1 MTKLVDHLGR
11 PLTVTKK
18 ALQQEVARPGL
29 TGVRQAWSAETAT
42 AGLTPDK
49 LAAILRQ
56 ADQGDMDA
64 FLTLAEEMEERDPH
78 YGAVLQTRKLAVIGL
93 DRKLTWSKKDEGH
106 AQADA
111 ILEACEDLISEPAFE
126 DLLFHQLDAL
136 AKGYA
141 VSEIAWNTAGVWRPS
156 SYLERD
162 PRWFKWDR
170 ETGRELRLKEPAAP
184 DGEPLAPAKFVVH
197 RATRKSGLPAR
208 AGLARLVAFSFV
220 CKLYG
225 MKDWMAYA
233 EIFGIP
239 LRLGRY
245 DGSASADDVNVLKRA
260 VFGLGSD
267 AAAVIPKSMDI
278 EFPDLGAATGGAE
291 LFASLIHFL
300 DNQVSK
306 AVLGQSGTTDMQSG
320 GGYAQ
325 ATVLDE
331 VRGDLTKADGKSLA
345 ATVTRDVLAPFIAFN
360 YGATAPVPFVELVV
374 DEPEDMDALS
384 STLERLVPLG
394 LRVGQSEIRK
404 KLKLSEPSDDE
415 EVLTPPGASSEGEA
429 EDKPAKLRGRKG
441 TVIIDD
447 PAGPGPGPGPGREG
461 EDDDRGDPPPAE
473 RRALARAGGLADAR
487 ARREAIDA
495 DLDALTL
502 ASLDGWERTF
512 GAEAQAV
519 VDVIRAAGGFDQ
531 ALGQLDALAKDL
543 SAPGPARSLARA
555 MFLAAATGEE
565 ATRDA

>member
-1 MTKLVDHLGR
+1 MTTLVDHLGR
-11 PLTVTKK
+11 PITVTKK

-42 AGLTPDK
+42 AGLTPDR
-49 LAAILRQ
+49 LAAMLRQ

-106 AQADA
+106 GQADA

-141 VSEIAWNTAGVWRPS
+141 VSEIAWNLSSVWRPA

-170 ETGRELRLKEPAAP
+170 ETGRELRLKEPAEP
-184 DGEPLAPAKFVVH
+184 DGAQLQPAKFVVH

-220 CKLYG
+220 CKLYAQ
-225 MKDWMAYA
+225 KDWMAYA

-245 DGSASADDVNVLKRA
+245 DGSAQPDDVEVLKRA

-291 LFASLIHFL
+291 LFLTLTKFL

-325 ATVLDE
+325 AAVLDE

-345 ATVTRDVLAPFIAFN
+345 ATITRDVLAPFVAFN
-360 YGATAPVPFVELVV
+360 FGATAPVPALELVV
-374 DEPEDMDALS
+374 DEPEDMEALS
-384 STLERLVPLG
+384 TALERLVPLG
-394 LRVGQSEIRK
+394 LRVDQSEIRK
-404 KLKLSEPSDDE
+404 KLKLSEPAE
-415 EVLTPPGASSEGEA
+415 AAEVLTPPGSAA
-429 EDKPAKLRGRKG
+429 KPAA
-441 TVIIDD
+441 TQ
-447 PAGPGPGPGPGREG
+447 PAQEPPPAETPPATPEAV
-461 EDDDRGDPPPAE
+461 DDPPPAD

-487 ARREAIDA
+487 SRREAIDA
-495 DLDALTL
+495 DLDDLTL

-519 VDVIRAAGGFDQ
+519 VSVIREAGGFDQ
-531 ALGQLDALAKDL
+531 ALTKLDELAKDL
-543 SAPGPARSLARA
+543 AAPAAARSLARA

>member
-1 MTKLVDHLGR
+1 MTTLVDHLGR
-11 PLTVTKK
+11 PMTIAKK
-18 ALQQEVARPGL
+18 ALQEEVARPGL
-29 TGVRQAWSAETAT
+29 TGVRQAWSPETAV
-42 AGLTPDK
+42 AGLTPDR
-49 LAAILRQ
+49 LAAMLRQ

-126 DLLFHQLDAL
+126 DLLLHQLDAL

-141 VSEIAWNTAGVWRPS
+141 VSEIAWETAGVWRPKA
-156 SYLERD
+156 YLERD
-162 PRWFKWDR
+162 PRWFRWDK
-170 ETGRELRLKEPAAP
+170 ETGREVRLKDPAAP
-184 DGEPLAPAKFVVH
+184 DGLPLQPAKFVVH

-220 CKLYG
+220 CKLYAL
-225 MKDWMAYA
+225 KDWMAYA

-245 DGSASADDVNVLKRA
+245 DGSASSDDVEVLKRA

-267 AAAVIPKSMDI
+267 AAAVIPKSMEI
-278 EFPDLGAATGGAE
+278 EFPELGAATGGAE
-291 LFASLIHFL
+291 LFANLIHFL

-325 ATVLDE
+325 AAVLDE
-331 VRGDLTKADGKSLA
+331 VRGDLTKADGRSLA
-345 ATVTRDVLAPFIAFN
+345 ATATLGVLAPFVAFN
-360 YGATAPVPFVELVV
+360 FGPGAPTPALELVV
-374 DEPEDMDALS
+374 DEPEDMEALS
-384 STLERLVPLG
+384 TALERLVPLG

-404 KLKLSEPSDDE
+404 KLKLSEPAEAD
-415 EVLTPPGASSEGEA
+415 EVLTPPASSQA
-429 EDKPAKLRGRKG
+429 TAPPASPPPGANG
-441 TVIIDD
+441 QPAPAANDEVDD
-447 PAGPGPGPGPGREG
+447 
-461 EDDDRGDPPPAE
+461 GDPPPA
-473 RRALARAGGLADAR
+473 RRALARTGGLADAR

-495 DLDALTL
+495 DLDELTL
-502 ASLDGWERTF
+502 HSLEGWERTF
-512 GAEAQAV
+512 GVEAEAV
-519 VDVIRAAGGFDQ
+519 VNVIRNAGSFSEAT
-531 ALGQLDALAKDL
+531 ALLDALARDL
-543 SAPGPARSLARA
+543 SAPAAARSLARA
-555 MFLAAATGEE
+555 MFQAAAIGEE
-565 ATRDA
+565 AGRPV